1 MEAESV
7 KKLENNKSQKGKKD
21 WEWKRQR
28 WKKDRKLTKDKKW
41 KKSKEGQ
48 KIRQKD
54 SEWEINTESK
64 GGRKREI
71 KTEKLIFFM
80 LLNT

>member
-41 KKSKEGQ
+41 KKDRKLTKDKKWKKSKEGQ
-48 KIRQKD
+48 KIR
-54 SEWEINTESK
+54 
-64 GGRKREI
+64 GRKTVNER
-71 KTEKLIFFM
+71 
-80 LLNT
+80 